1 VLNTTAPRSFTK
13 RRSASPHQL
22 VDGVPS
28 PDFGDTRRRA
38 RPCRAFILETS
49 SKNTSLLERKLRR
62 FCLLILRVQVPK
74 ITESHNKVDL
84 TDKVRHTH
92 RLCVT

>member
-1 VLNTTAPRSFTK
+1 VLNTTAPRSFAK

-38 RPCRAFILETS
+38 RPCRAFVLETS
-49 SKNTSLLERKLRR
+49 SKNTSLLVLKLKV
-62 FCLLILRVQVPK
+62 CE
-74 ITESHNKVDL
+74 ESFDLGRWHFLPRHLCDVD
-84 TDKVRHTH
+84 DF
-92 RLCVT
+92 